1 MNDFLNRRNKTTG
14 YDYIIACD
22 TDSMYLR
29 LGTMIEGGW
38 SERVD
43 QKYKNMTPDE
53 ITSDIDKICEEE
65 FTPFIEKSYKELAE
79 YVHAY
84 NQTMIMKRE
93 TIANKGI
100 WTAAKH
106 YALNAYDIEGVR
118 YKEPE
123 LKITGLECV
132 RSSTPSSC
140 RVSIKEAIKVIMNK
154 EQDDLIKFIEEFKQK
169 HKTLPISEIAFPRSV
184 NGLTK
189 WADSASIYKKGTPI
203 QVKGSIIFN
212 KLLKE
217 KNLTNEY
224 PLIVDS
230 EKIKFVY
237 LKLPNHIKD
246 KVIAFNGIEPPKEF
260 DIEPYVD
267 HEIMLNKSF
276 IEPLHSILDV
286 IGWKTEKRATLEDFF

>member
-38 SERVD
+38 SERVE

-65 FTPFIEKSYKELAE
+65 CTPFIEKCYKELAE
-79 YVHAY
+79 YTHAY
-84 NQTMIMKRE
+84 AQTMVMKRE
-93 TIANKGI
+93 TIAGKGI

-140 RVSIKEAIKVIMNK
+140 RVSIKDAIKVIMDK
-154 EQDDLIKFIEEFKQK
+154 EEADLIKFIEEFKEK

-189 WADSASIYKKGTPI
+189 YSDSASIYKKGTPV
-203 QVKGSIIFN
+203 QVKGSLLFN
-212 KLLKE
+212 KFIRDN
-217 KNLTNEY
+217 NLTNEY

-237 LKLPNHIKD
+237 LKMPNPLKD
-246 KVIAFNGIEPPKEF
+246 KVISFIGEPPKELG
-260 DIEPYVD
+260 IEKYVD
-267 HEIMLNKSF
+267 HKVMLDKSF
-276 IEPLHSILDV
+276 IEPLKGILDV
-286 IGWKTEKRATLEDFF
+286 IGWQTEKKATLEDFY